1 MPPRDH
7 HDKKARRPPGDHAG
21 DRQRAFEIAL
31 ACHRN
36 GDLERAKALYGAV
49 LREKPDHVGALHLS
63 GLICL
68 EQKRPDLAEAYL
80 AEGVRIA
87 PDFPPLYLSRGL
99 ALFELGRFA
108 EAIADYDRMVA
119 MDPQNMQAYANQ
131 GDALQALGQFEEAL
145 ARYAQ
150 AISIAPDCAETYSNR
165 GLALHEIKRFEEAL
179 ESYDQAIAINPA
191 LSAACF
197 NRGNA
202 CRELGRFEEAL
213 GDYGQARRLDAENA
227 EACSNAG
234 DVLQSLSG
242 FVEALPLYERA
253 ITLRPDHAQAWSNR
267 GVCLKALG
275 LFDGA
280 LASLDAAINL
290 SPDFA
295 EAFWNKALTLLL
307 LKRFDEGWALYEW
320 RKKAREPEGSRL
332 YNRPV
337 WLGRED
343 LANKTLLV
351 HAEQG
356 LGDVIQFSRYLRL
369 LNDVGAQ
376 VLFAPHDALRAL
388 MGNLDATFQIVNE
401 ESPTLAFDYHIPLMS
416 LPLAFKINLSNMSLR
431 APYLHAD
438 ANRVNWWRRK
448 LGADGFRI
456 GICWQGNAGAADL
469 GRSFSAR
476 YFFDLSQIPGLRLI
490 SLQKGPGETQLLD
503 LPKAMT
509 VETLGADFDAGPDAF
524 VDTAAV
530 MMCCDLVITSDTAV
544 AHLAGALG
552 VKTWVALKHVPDWR
566 WFREREDSPWYPTMR
581 LFRQTSQG
589 DWEGV
594 FARIK
599 AALVETLGGQGRGR
613 PEP

>member
-1 MPPRDH
+1 MPPRDDQ
-7 HDKKARRPPGDHAG
+7 DKKAGRSPGDRAG
-21 DRQRAFEIAL
+21 HTQRIFETAL
-31 ACHRN
+31 ACHRD
-36 GDLERAKALYGAV
+36 GDLERAKVLYGDV
-49 LREKPDHVGALHLS
+49 LKQTPDHVGALHLS

-68 EQKRPDLAEAYL
+68 EQKRPDLAETYL
-80 AEGVRIA
+80 AAGVRIA
-87 PDFPPLYLSRGL
+87 PDFPPLYLSHGL

-108 EAIADYDRMVA
+108 EAIADYNRVVA
-119 MDPQNMQAYANQ
+119 MDPRNMQAYANQ
-131 GDALQALGQFEEAL
+131 GDALQALGRFEEAL

-165 GLALHEIKRFEEAL
+165 GLALHEIKQFEEAL

-191 LSAACF
+191 LSAAWF

-213 GDYGQARRLDAENA
+213 GDYAQARRLDPENA

-234 DVLQSLSG
+234 DALQSLSR
-242 FVEALPLYERA
+242 FVEARRLYERA
-253 ITLRPDHAQAWSNR
+253 ITIRPDHAQAWSNR

-275 LFDGA
+275 LFDDA
-280 LASLDAAINL
+280 LASFDSAINL

-295 EAFWNKALTLLL
+295 EAWWNKALTLLL
-307 LKRFDEGWALYEW
+307 LERFDEGWTLYEW
-320 RKKAREPEGSRL
+320 RKKAREPAGSRL

-337 WLGRED
+337 WLGEDD

-356 LGDVIQFSRYLRL
+356 LGDVIQFSRYLRR
-369 LNDVGAQ
+369 LNDIGAK

-388 MGNLDATFQIVNE
+388 MGNLDATFQIVNQ

-416 LPLAFKINLSNMSLR
+416 LPLAFKTNLSNMPLC
-431 APYLHAD
+431 AAYLHAD

-448 LGADGFRI
+448 IGPDGFRV

-469 GRSFSAR
+469 GRSFSASR
-476 YFFDLSQIPGLRLI
+476 FFELSQIPGLRLI
-490 SLQKGPGETQLLD
+490 SLQKGPGEAQLLD
-503 LPKAMT
+503 LPKGMI
-509 VETLGADFDAGPDAF
+509 VERLGADFDAGPDAF

-581 LFRQTSQG
+581 LFRQPSQG

-594 FARIK
+594 FVKIK
-599 AALVETLGGQGRGR
+599 AALVEALGERGRGR
-613 PEP
+613 LEP